1 MLGLGASINTYAA
14 EFPEKAVTI
23 IVPYP
28 AGGATDVIARL
39 IAEKLPAVWKQQVLV
54 ANRPGAGGVCELV
67 CSVAVYQVR

>member
-1 MLGLGASINTYAA
+1 MKHIFAKRMIQTTFGLLVASVLGLGSLTKTYAA

-39 IAEKLPAVWKQQVLV
+39 IA
-54 ANRPGAGGVCELV
+54 
-67 CSVAVYQVR
+67 S